1 MLVKTTQNIQG
12 YKIETLG
19 IVFGNTVRA
28 KHLGKVILADLKSIV
43 GGADILR
50 LSQGVQFNER

>member
-1 MLVKTTQNIQG
+1 MLVKTIENIQG

-28 KHLGKVILADLKSIV
+28 KYLGKDILAGLKSIV
-43 GGADILR
+43 
-50 LSQGVQFNER
+50 

>member
-1 MLVKTTQNIQG
+1 MLVKTIENIQG

-28 KHLGKVILADLKSIV
+28 KHLGKDILAGLKSIV
-43 GGADILR
+43 
-50 LSQGVQFNER
+50 